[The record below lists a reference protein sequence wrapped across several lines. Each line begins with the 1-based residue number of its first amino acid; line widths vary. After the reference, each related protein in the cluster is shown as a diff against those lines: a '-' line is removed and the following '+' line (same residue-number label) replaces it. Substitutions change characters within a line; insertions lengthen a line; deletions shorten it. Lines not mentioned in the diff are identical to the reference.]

1 MTSPNIDSDHKSEEN
16 TPGRDWF
23 LQLCERVRILPRL
36 ESDKHGGT
44 PLGARPL
51 TQDEETGKS
60 PVATDPAALALAT
73 DIAQRGFQWRDE
85 ETRRLAD
92 RAGLLLSA
100 ASVVIGLATAFGG
113 AGFATNVYTK
123 GLLIVAFGVYVILA
137 LLMVLALR
145 PRPLRRDTGYAV
157 DWVWTD
163 KDSLHRKYQ
172 EEVRDRVKEL
182 DRITKTKACMVT
194 IGAGLLALEVPLLT
208 LALIIAILEGEG

>member
-1 MTSPNIDSDHKSEEN
+1 MAVDATTTNEDGTYDKRPLSSSRVPGRRSSLQPSHSVTNEVAMTSPNIDSDHKSEEK

-23 LQLCERVRILPRL
+23 LQLCERGRILPRL

-51 TQDEETGKS
+51 TQDEEAGKS

-113 AGFATNVYTK
+113 AGFATNAYTK
-123 GLLIVAFGVYVILA
+123 GLLIAAFGVYVILA

-157 DWVWTD
+157 D
-163 KDSLHRKYQ
+163 
-172 EEVRDRVKEL
+172 
-182 DRITKTKACMVT
+182 
-194 IGAGLLALEVPLLT
+194 
-208 LALIIAILEGEG
+208 